1 MRDAAGGEIA
11 RLADEV
17 GVTTAATWAADGS
30 FLLTSSPGGSH
41 HLASDGWQVVRTLP
55 SVGGRMLPVALSP
68 DGSRIAL
75 GWDHHVSLWSAH
87 EAEAPALQP

>member
-1 MRDAAGGEIA
+1 
-11 RLADEV
+11 
-17 GVTTAATWAADGS
+17 
-30 FLLTSSPGGSH
+30 
-41 HLASDGWQVVRTLP
+41 
-55 SVGGRMLPVALSP
+55 MLPVALSP